1 MTHSSYE
8 SAGSPRS
15 VGELVANQRP
25 GYSFERPLYTDV
37 GRWCTARGPISFDL
51 TFSASS
57 LAEP

>member
-37 GRWCTARGPISFDL
+37 AVYELEMERIFRRHWLFVEVLST
-51 TFSASS
+51 
-57 LAEP
+57 